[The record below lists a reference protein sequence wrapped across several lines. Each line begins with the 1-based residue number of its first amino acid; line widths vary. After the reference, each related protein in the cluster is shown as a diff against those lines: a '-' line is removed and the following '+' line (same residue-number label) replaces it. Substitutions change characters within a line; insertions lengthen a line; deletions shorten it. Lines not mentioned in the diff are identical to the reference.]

1 MNARLA
7 QEVTGFAAWAVAT
20 SALVV
25 LGVPIVSL
33 GAVLVVFDGVAWVLP
48 VGCVVMVGAVVTAW
62 RAHRRILRCKE
73 LLAQP
78 RRRDQVFISYRTDE
92 HAVDA
97 ARVAAVLRAGGL
109 GVYFARPG
117 DVAFDPAR
125 PLSALRT
132 LGLFQT
138 GELDADLQRAMAGSD
153 AIVYFLPNTGR
164 RPAIWRSLKDSLDAV
179 IALVVFWSGMT
190 RTFWRTM
197 LYTTVYERPLSP
209 VAFTKLFGLGT
220 WQAWELATARQLGLV
235 VVKLRVGDGAG
246 EDGDQETVCLHSET
260 LESDV
265 ERTVLPQLRAAV
277 RTELEVQPLVPTLML
292 IALGWVILGS
302 AVPLS
307 LLAIGAF
314 VVVTLL

>member
-7 QEVTGFAAWAVAT
+7 QEVAGFAAWALTT
-20 SALVV
+20 SALAL
-25 LGVPIVSL
+25 LGIPIVSV
-33 GAVLVVFDGVAWVLP
+33 GGVVLVLDGVVSVLL
-48 VGCVVMVGAVVTAW
+48 VGCVVLLGAVATGW
-62 RAHRRILRCKE
+62 RAYRRILRSKE
-73 LLAQP
+73 LLARP
-78 RRRDQVFISYRTDE
+78 RRRDRVFISYRTDE
-92 HAVDA
+92 HAVAA
-97 ARVAAVLRAGGL
+97 ARVADVLRAGGL
-109 GVYFARPG
+109 GVYFARSG
-117 DVAFDPAR
+117 EVAVDPAR

-138 GELDADLQRAMAGSD
+138 GELDADLQRALAGSD
-153 AIVYFLPNTGR
+153 AIVYFVPNTGR
-164 RPAIWRSLKDSLDAV
+164 RVAIWQQLKDTLDAFV
-179 IALVVFWSGMT
+179 ALLVFWSGMT

-197 LYTTVYERPLSP
+197 LYTTLYERPMPP

-220 WQAWELATARQLGLV
+220 WQAWELATARQLGLA
-235 VVKLRVGDGAG
+235 VVKLRVGDDPD
-246 EDGDQETVCLHSET
+246 EDGDEESVRVRPEL

-265 ERTVLPQLRAAV
+265 ELAVLPHLRAVV

-292 IALGWVILGS
+292 IAVGWVVLGL